1 MNAPVSLSQITAPS
15 ESSSLPLPIVQPY
28 LIVLFN
34 VRFYAD
40 ASGRRWLDA
49 LWAKDLVEHARYI
62 KNLTLAAPVDHG
74 GVPANAVA
82 LDQIAELK
90 DLRCVELPA
99 PRNILMAFWLLPRT
113 IAALWRAMGPATI
126 VHSSVAGWPL
136 AEAWI
141 LIPLLAFRRRVLY
154 LNVESAFWRIV
165 PGQRVP
171 LSRRVRAFM
180 TERLNRACLEASDV
194 STFTHAGYR
203 RSLMRRNLER
213 GHVVEA
219 SWIDDSDVLD
229 ATLAEAQSER
239 RRRHSGPLRLVFA
252 GRLTREKGLLVLL
265 EAVSSAL
272 REGVSVEL
280 DIYGEGPLED
290 ECRKRVAQLGSN
302 VPIRLRGTMP
312 YDWRFFA
319 AIRAYDMLVVPTLS
333 DEQPRIVFDAYA
345 QGLPVLASRTDGLLQ
360 CVDDNVTGYLVP
372 AGDASALAALVARI
386 ASQPGV
392 LVAMSAACLE
402 RARRLTH
409 QHIHLAR
416 WRVLVDRFP
425 MLTRAP

>member
-1 MNAPVSLSQITAPS
+1 MNAPVPLSQITAPS
-15 ESSSLPLPIVQPY
+15 EPSSLPAPIAQPY

-49 LWAKDLVEHARYI
+49 LWAKDLIEHARYI

-74 GVPANAVA
+74 PMPPNAVA

-90 DLRCVELPA
+90 ELRCVDLPA
-99 PRNILMAFWLLPRT
+99 PRNIVMALFLLPRT
-113 IAALWRAMGPATI
+113 IATLWRAMGSATI
-126 VHSSVAGWPL
+126 VHSGVAGWPL

-141 LIPLLAFRRRVLY
+141 LIPLLAFRRRMLY

-171 LSRRVRAFM
+171 LSRRVRAVV

-194 STFTHAGYR
+194 STYTHAGYR
-203 RSLMRRNLER
+203 RSLLRRNLER

-219 SWIDDSDVLD
+219 SWIDESDVLD
-229 ATLAEAQSER
+229 PTVAAAQSER
-239 RRRHSGPLRLVFA
+239 RRRHAGPLKLVFA
-252 GRLTREKGLLVLL
+252 GRLTRDKGLLVLF
-265 EAVSSAL
+265 EAVLSAL
-272 REGVSVEL
+272 QAGVAVEL
-280 DIYGEGPLED
+280 DIYGEGPLEA
-290 ECRKRVAQLGSN
+290 ECRERVAQLGSN
-302 VPIRLRGTMP
+302 APIRLRGTMP

-345 QGLPVLASRTDGLLQ
+345 QGLPVLASRTEGLVQ
-360 CVDDNVTGYLVP
+360 CVDDSVTGYLVTP
-372 AGDASALAALVARI
+372 GDASALAARVARI

-416 WRVLVDRFP
+416 WRMLVDRFP
-425 MLTRAP
+425 LLTRTP